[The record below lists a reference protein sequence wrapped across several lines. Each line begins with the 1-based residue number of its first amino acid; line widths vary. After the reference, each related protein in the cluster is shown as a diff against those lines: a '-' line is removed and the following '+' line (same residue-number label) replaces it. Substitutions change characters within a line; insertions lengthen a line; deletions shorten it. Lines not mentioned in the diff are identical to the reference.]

1 MDNLIDVIS
10 VGFFLALILYAGVK
24 LDEAT
29 KRLNDVEERICKERK
44 LK

>member
-10 VGFFLALILYAGVK
+10 VVFFLALILYAGVK

-29 KRLNDVEERICKERK
+29 KRLNDVEERIYKERE

>member
-10 VGFFLALILYAGVK
+10 IFFFLALILYAGAK
-24 LDEAT
+24 LDEVA
-29 KRLNDVEERICKERK
+29 KRLNDVEERIYKERE